1 MVRQGTAPIKP
12 ETKGTGSIPVRSAT
26 VPVATVPGRAAAG
39 PARPRAAKG
48 RAGPALVGKAT
59 HQKAA
64 SGPAVGSVSSGASR
78 VAPVT
83 PIWAAAG
90 PAIGKVFP
98 THGSQAGLQ
107 RDAVLPGRAAAR
119 PTEGN
124 VGSVKGR
131 VGSSPGRVIHAPR
144 LPSGHVQARQAS
156 QRTTEPEKQLNN
168 HTAHLHGR
176 GQNSQA
182 KATHVNQL
190 RTPVMTVPQHHQP
203 AAGNARNA
211 HVSGVRGADG
221 NQVFSTNPNADMY
234 SAMQGCRPGSHNS
247 MPGHMHQEHSG
258 YGHGSHAGHHM
269 GSHMGSHMDSHMNSQ
284 PRKNQIQ
291 ETNFSSGHNS
301 YRGKFPPANNT
312 TQFGHGLTEGSSSG
326 EASSSGDGSG
336 DGASSSG
343 DGSGGVSR
351 RAPAFRVRVL
361 HGEQEQKNAIWHYN
375 NKAKTAEAACSIARS
390 LELSIGQSSTAT
402 RACALDWYL
411 KVTKSRAEGQVKQ
424 YAERRIA
431 ELQDLIAG
439 SLGQQKSHQRCLGAS
454 THEP

>member
-1 MVRQGTAPIKP
+1 MPPALQQILGCSSDGVYRYIAPNFPKLLITSYNFVQEYCSQETTVRGAAETNLNMVRQGTAPIKP

-211 HVSGVRGADG
+211 H
-221 NQVFSTNPNADMY
+221 
-234 SAMQGCRPGSHNS
+234 
-247 MPGHMHQEHSG
+247 
-258 YGHGSHAGHHM
+258 
-269 GSHMGSHMDSHMNSQ
+269 
-284 PRKNQIQ
+284 

-439 SLGQQKSHQRCLGAS
+439 SLGGLGACAQHGLVAKVVGGEQCAGVS
-454 THEP
+454 QVIMSCFSAKARA